1 MIHSSSSWV
10 PAHTGSGWSP
20 GEPVF
25 AAGEGGWSTLLFVP
39 QTAGPQSSTSCSWT
53 DAAWKDAAGICPKA
67 NLSLD
72 ITHLDYHCCL
82 ARPYKK
88 APSCGCF
95 RSTLLCPEPGVSL
108 MPLESGQSGCRMM
121 LFGFGRLRH
130 LGCSPA
136 LLKELHKASPSTGKK
151 NKPPSLVLDVLL
163 PFLFLWV
170 ETEKEALFKVLE
182 CLSPVLNHQKPRSIT
197 HFSNC
202 SNQAGNRLQPMTHK
216 FLS

>member
-1 MIHSSSSWV
+1 MEPWRARVCCWGRWVVNTSLCTSDSWTTEQHFLQLDSCCLERCSWNLSKSKPQFGYHSS
-10 PAHTGSGWSP
+10 G
-20 GEPVF
+20 
-25 AAGEGGWSTLLFVP
+25 
-39 QTAGPQSSTSCSWT
+39 
-53 DAAWKDAAGICPKA
+53 
-67 NLSLD
+67 
-72 ITHLDYHCCL
+72 YHCCL

-151 NKPPSLVLDVLL
+151 NKPPSRVLDVLL